1 MRIWRDD
8 LYSRVNA
15 HVRRVQVSRARA
27 MHVQEEKEAGSGG
40 RGKRGESLVKKE
52 APYEASDDYPDIVAF
67 TGKRHFASLFDPP
80 LKKVDSFG
88 PQPAHRFGKL
98 PGRFGKLSGS
108 EFARCKYSLY
118 IFLLLFIM

>member
-1 MRIWRDD
+1 
-8 LYSRVNA
+8 
-15 HVRRVQVSRARA
+15 

-88 PQPAHRFGKL
+88 PQPAHLRPPAWPFPVIFPRFQKN
-98 PGRFGKLSGS
+98 RRAAKC
-108 EFARCKYSLY
+108 ERCHL
-118 IFLLLFIM
+118 FLKKANYLTFFFFEH